1 MNIIMVTTLTDVYAP
16 TAQPSAICVHEHED
30 DHVTYASHMSQAA
43 PRVWSRD
50 GVAWVEARTRKRII
64 SQRLI
69 AARTDMGGCH

>member
-1 MNIIMVTTLTDVYAP
+1 MNIMLVTTSTDLYAP
-16 TAQPSAICVHEHED
+16 TAQPSMLNLGVYEHELE
-30 DHVTYASHMSQAA
+30 HVTYASHK
-43 PRVWSRD
+43 PHHVY